1 MFGKNVPVKFDVNS
15 LYNGHHLITYRGVK
29 AIKCP
34 FDYVIYQ
41 MMIFDLKPDLI
52 IEIGTNERGGTALY
66 FADLLDIIGR
76 GKSIPSIF

>member
-41 MMIFDLKPDLI
+41 MMIFDLKPDLSY
-52 IEIGTNERGGTALY
+52 R
-66 FADLLDIIGR
+66 DRD
-76 GKSIPSIF
+76 